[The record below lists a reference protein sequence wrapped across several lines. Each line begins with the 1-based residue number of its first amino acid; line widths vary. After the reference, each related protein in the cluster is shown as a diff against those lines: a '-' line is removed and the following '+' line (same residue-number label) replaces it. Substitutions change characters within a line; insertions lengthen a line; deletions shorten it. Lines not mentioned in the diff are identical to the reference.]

1 MELTDHCDCFGV
13 TTGDELERECLRC
26 FWTEKQDRVWVRMIG
41 EDEEKARR
49 DSEDHLEHFESE
61 TEEKPK
67 KI

>member
-1 MELTDHCDCFGV
+1 M

-26 FWTEKQDRVWVRMIG
+26 FWTEKQDRVWVHMIG

-61 TEEKPK
+61 IEEKPK